1 MAAQSEL
8 MGFGEPGGFQGAR
21 ETSLTGG
28 PPNSLEDMLKEAT
41 DLQTNRTPFNGT
53 RLELRSDETTSPFQA
68 PPAPVPQQPVV
79 PPAASSFPSPIQP
92 VSQNYNNM
100 QVQQQQ
106 AAYPPAASNN
116 FQSHSYNTQT
126 HQMSPGI
133 GAPNGTELVRG
144 ADPGAKMEAL
154 KKWTVSTY
162 KYTKQMVSEK
172 MGRRTRTVDAE
183 MERHIQGLRETQAR
197 YGNLLRIAR
206 TFLTQFQQIVVTEKQ
221 LAEALTELSLKS
233 PDLQDEFNQNANL
246 QKVVAKNGDTLIAA
260 LTFFTE
266 NLQTL
271 STKTIDDTIMT
282 IRDYE
287 NSRVEYDAY
296 RTDLEA
302 CEAVGESSKTEE
314 AKKIYMEQKEK
325 FENLRNNLQIKL
337 RFLEENKAK
346 VMRKQLLI
354 LHNSLAAYFSGNKD
368 ELEKTMKEF
377 HVRVMSKGEG
387 TSFLETH

>member
-1 MAAQSEL
+1 
-8 MGFGEPGGFQGAR
+8 
-21 ETSLTGG
+21 
-28 PPNSLEDMLKEAT
+28 
-41 DLQTNRTPFNGT
+41 
-53 RLELRSDETTSPFQA
+53 
-68 PPAPVPQQPVV
+68 
-79 PPAASSFPSPIQP
+79 
-92 VSQNYNNM
+92 
-100 QVQQQQ
+100 
-106 AAYPPAASNN
+106 
-116 FQSHSYNTQT
+116 
-126 HQMSPGI
+126 MSPGL
-133 GAPNGTELVRG
+133 GTPNGTELVRG

-172 MGRRTRTVDAE
+172 MGRRTRTVDTE
-183 MERHIQGLRETQAR
+183 MEKHIQGLRETQAR
-197 YGNLLRIAR
+197 YAGLLKIAQ
-206 TFLTQFQQIVVTEKQ
+206 TFANQFKNIVATEKQ
-221 LAEALTELSLKS
+221 LAEAFTELSLKS
-233 PDLQDEFNQNANL
+233 PDLQDEFSQNAAL
-246 QKVVAKNGDTLIAA
+246 QKVVSKNGETLIAA

-287 NSRVEYDAY
+287 NCRVEYDAY

-314 AKKIYMEQKEK
+314 AKKTYLAQKEK
-325 FENLRNNLQIKL
+325 FESLRNNLQIKL

-354 LHNSLAAYFSGNKD
+354 LHNSLAAYFSGNKE

>member
-1 MAAQSEL
+1 
-8 MGFGEPGGFQGAR
+8 MGFGGTGGFN
-21 ETSLTGG
+21 SG
-28 PPNSLEDMLKEAT
+28 PQIGESNPSTLEDMLKEAT
-41 DLQTNRTPFNGT
+41 DLQSGRTFNGT

-68 PPAPVPQQPVV
+68 PPPAPVVAPMPVASPFQAPAPSPMMSSQSYGNTMQQSSYP
-79 PPAASSFPSPIQP
+79 PAPAASG
-92 VSQNYNNM
+92 
-100 QVQQQQ
+100 
-106 AAYPPAASNN
+106 N
-116 FQSHSYNTQT
+116 FAQSHSYTT
-126 HQMSPGI
+126 TEAMSPGL

-154 KKWTVSTY
+154 KKWTMSTY

-172 MGRRTRTVDAE
+172 MGRRTRTVDTE
-183 MERHIQGLRETQAR
+183 MEKHIQGLRETQAR
-197 YGNLLRIAR
+197 YAGLLKIAQ
-206 TFLTQFQQIVVTEKQ
+206 TFTNQFKQIVITEKQ
-221 LAEALTELSLKS
+221 LAEAFTELSLKS
-233 PDLQDEFNQNANL
+233 PDLQDEFNQNAAL
-246 QKVVAKNGDTLIAA
+246 QKVVSKNGESLIAA

-296 RTDLEA
+296 RTDLED

-314 AKKIYMEQKEK
+314 AKKTYLEQKER

>member
-1 MAAQSEL
+1 MAAQGEL
-8 MGFGEPGGFQGAR
+8 MGFGGAGSGGFQNDTRRDAN
-21 ETSLTGG
+21 LVGG
-28 PPNSLEDMLKEAT
+28 QNLSAGTPTLEEMLNQAT
-41 DLQTNRTPFNGT
+41 DLQTGRTFNGT
-53 RLELRSDETTSPFQA
+53 RLELKSDEMTSPFQA
-68 PPAPVPQQPVV
+68 PPPQMAPVP
-79 PPAASSFPSPIQP
+79 AATPSPMP
-92 VSQNYNNM
+92 MMGSQNFSNT
-100 QVQQQQ
+100 QEQSI
-106 AAYPPAASNN
+106 YPSAASNN
-116 FQSHSYNTQT
+116 YQPSQSYSTAP
-126 HQMSPGI
+126 MSPGL

-172 MGRRTRTVDAE
+172 MGRRTRTVDTE
-183 MERHIQGLRETQAR
+183 MEKHIQGLRETQAR
-197 YGNLLRIAR
+197 YAGLLKIAQ
-206 TFLTQFQQIVVTEKQ
+206 TFTNQFKNIVATEKQ
-221 LAEALTELSLKS
+221 LAEAFTELSLKS
-233 PDLQDEFNQNANL
+233 PDLQDEFNQNAAL
-246 QKVVAKNGDTLIAA
+246 QKVVSKNGESLIAA

-287 NSRVEYDAY
+287 SCRVEYDAY

-314 AKKIYMEQKEK
+314 AKKTYLEQKER
-325 FENLRNNLQIKL
+325 FESLRNNLQIKL

-354 LHNSLAAYFSGNKD
+354 LHNSLAAYFSGNKE